1 MIHTMISPQKGIK
14 VVRLYL
20 YRYSVPSLRELSL
33 SYLVHQLLDNFIKI
47 KLRSGVAG
55 ICVRHLSKGKD
66 RPGNS
71 EEKLNN
77 ICLAT
82 PFLTCRSELEPLDRQ
97 V

>member
-1 MIHTMISPQKGIK
+1 MIHTTISPQKGIK

-20 YRYSVPSLRELSL
+20 YRFSVPSLRELSLSL

-55 ICVRHLSKGKD
+55 ICVCHLSKGKD

-71 EEKLNN
+71 EENLNN
-77 ICLAT
+77 IS
-82 PFLTCRSELEPLDRQ
+82 LT
-97 V
+97 